1 MTAVIILA
9 MLPLE
14 RRTTETEA
22 SAETSQDEKETTQ
35 EHKTRSQSSSKR
47 HNKSRLTKNNLV

>member
-1 MTAVIILA
+1 

-22 SAETSQDEKETTQ
+22 SAETSKDEKETTQ

-47 HNKSRLTKNNLV
+47 HNKSRLTKNNLI